1 VRSPKNGDLYRCC
14 EIIWH
19 RVWEQLS
26 LLAAPI
32 PVANQVILAG
42 GQTNSMFANAAAAL
56 ESLALGKQVAA
67 FSTTV

>member
-1 VRSPKNGDLYRCC
+1 
-14 EIIWH
+14 
-19 RVWEQLS
+19 VWEQLS